1 MSCNYLNVE
10 LFLLS
15 LHLCLLPLSVVRLP
29 LSPFVSISPMCFL
42 ALSFPRFLPPPP
54 FSLSPLVSAI
64 LPFFSFLSVP
74 CACTPVSQAPPSC
87 LTPGFSSQSCR
98 CLGKGW
104 KKGKRPSS
112 LGLKTPSSRLPR
124 RGESPFQL
132 SQPGSR
138 ELFLIQGHPELQPF
152 QQTSVNRPSL
162 AKGASSTVVPKALSA
177 PMGPEVPLGGMSPC
191 PCPLIICPAVF
202 CPLHPRTFLPP

>member
-112 LGLKTPSSRLPR
+112 LGLKTPSSRLPG

-152 QQTSVNRPSL
+152 QQNLCEQALPGQRSL
-162 AKGASSTVVPKALSA
+162 INCGPKGPLSSN
-177 PMGPEVPLGGMSPC
+177 GP
-191 PCPLIICPAVF
+191 
-202 CPLHPRTFLPP
+202 